1 MLTYQAF
8 IQSPGETFL
17 NLGFFSIKW
26 YGFLISISVVI
37 GVFVSKKLAKLR
49 NIDPEYISEVLPRLI
64 LFSIVGARAYYV
76 FFEWSNYSGNN
87 FFTSLYIFNKSIQIP
102 SFLAIWEGG
111 IAIHGGLIGGLLSV
125 FFFCKSKNIHLKN
138 FTDIL
143 VPSIILGQSI
153 GRWGNFFN
161 NEAFGVPTNLPWK
174 LFIPIQN
181 RPLEFINYE
190 FFHPTFIYE
199 SIWNFLIFTLLIIV
213 FIKQYKTNFIR
224 PGLVTYLYLIS
235 YSFGRFWIE
244 SLRTDPLCIGGIP
257 PFCNGGIRMAQFI
270 SIFLFSSG
278 LIGMFFLKLRATNLK
293 NRKEWTEKYF
303 SLE

>member
-8 IQSPGETFL
+8 IQSPGEILF
-17 NLGFFSIKW
+17 NLGFLKIRW
-26 YGFLISISVVI
+26 YGFLISISVLI
-37 GVFVSKKLAKLR
+37 GLFISKKLAKSR
-49 NIDPEYISEVLPRLI
+49 NINPDYISEILPSLI
-64 LFSIVGARAYYV
+64 ISSIIGARIYYV
-76 FFEWSNYSGNN
+76 LLEWRQYSGNK
-87 FFTSLYIFNKSIQIP
+87 FFTSFELFNNSIQIP

-125 FFFCKSKNIHLKN
+125 FFFCKSKKILLKT
-138 FTDIL
+138 FIDIL

-181 RPLEFINYE
+181 RPIEFINFE
-190 FFHPTFIYE
+190 FFHPTFLYE
-199 SIWNFLIFTLLIIV
+199 SVWNLIV
-213 FIKQYKTNFIR
+213 FIILMAIFNKQTKTNSIPPGFISC
-224 PGLVTYLYLIS
+224 LYLIS

-244 SLRTDPLCIGGIP
+244 NLRTDPLCIGGFP
-257 PFCNGGIRMAQFI
+257 PFCSGGIRMAQFV

-278 LIGMFFLKLRATNLK
+278 FIGIFFLRLRSTK
-293 NRKEWTEKYF
+293 RKKRENG
-303 SLE
+303 